1 MARSYSMI
9 EFYLND
15 QPIRTAEPPASALLD
30 FVRYHEQLK
39 GTKIGCREGDCGA
52 CIVLVGELAADGQTV
67 SYQSMTSCLTP
78 LGNAQGKHIVT
89 VEGINAAGHQLT
101 PVQQAIVDEGGS
113 QCGFCTVGFVMS
125 LTGHSLSSQ
134 PATEKNT
141 IAAIDGNICRCT
153 GYKSLERA
161 TARLTAELEQRPSE
175 NTLAWLSTKQFVPG
189 YFAEIPARLAGL
201 RPAAT
206 QVTEASSAAAIAA
219 ATTPHVNGGSV
230 VSTSLNGPT
239 GSDHAQSQNGHGHDS
254 PIRPFIHSLIGG
266 GTDLLVQRLEEL
278 REQPGVRLI
287 FDQPGRRGIRHETTG
302 RVVLGAATTAS
313 QLLESDLLRGL
324 LPNLPQYL
332 KLVSSTP
339 IRNMGT
345 VAGNFI
351 NGSPIGDLTIMF
363 LALGASVTLLD
374 AAGSTRELALPD
386 LYLGYKKL
394 AKAPDEQVTEIS
406 FPAPLPGDLFHFE
419 KVSKRTH
426 LDIASVNSAAWLRVD
441 NGIIQAARISA
452 GGVGPVPLLLART
465 SEFLIGRELAAETLT
480 AANAVM
486 QAEISPISDV
496 RGTADYKRLLLRQ
509 QLWAHFLEFAP
520 ELAVDELI

>member
-1 MARSYSMI
+1 MI

-15 QPIRTAEPPASALLD
+15 QPIRSTEPPASALLD
-30 FVRYHEQLK
+30 FVRYHEHLT

-52 CIVLVGELAADGQTV
+52 CTLLVGELAADGRTV
-67 SYQSMTSCLTP
+67 NYQSMTSCLTP
-78 LGNAQGKHIVT
+78 LGNAHGKHVVT
-89 VEGINAAGHQLT
+89 VEGINAAAGQLT

-125 LTGHSLSSQ
+125 LTGHSLSDK

-161 TARLTAELEQRPSE
+161 AATLTAQLADRPTQ
-175 NTLAWLSTKQFVPG
+175 NAVAWLSEQQYVPA
-189 YFAEIPARLAGL
+189 YFNSMPAKLAALRQQLATAETAANAAQEDSFASAG
-201 RPAAT
+201 
-206 QVTEASSAAAIAA
+206 S
-219 ATTPHVNGGSV
+219 NGGSV
-230 VSTSLNGPT
+230 STSPG
-239 GSDHAQSQNGHGHDS
+239 GHAQSQNGHAATAGKHAFAH
-254 PIRPFIHSLIGG
+254 PLLGG

-278 REQPGVRLI
+278 REQPVRLV
-287 FDQPGRRGIRHETTG
+287 FDQSGRRGIRQDPNG

-313 QLLESDLLRGL
+313 HLLESELMRGL
-324 LPNLPQYL
+324 LPQLPQYL

-363 LALGASVTLLD
+363 LALGASVTL
-374 AAGSTRELALPD
+374 ATPAGATRELALPD
-386 LYLGYKKL
+386 LYLGYKQL
-394 AKAPDEQVTEIS
+394 AKAADEQVTEIS
-406 FPAPLPGDLFHFE
+406 FPAPQPGDFFNFE

-426 LDIASVNSAAWLRVD
+426 LDIASVNSAAWLRVE
-441 NGIIQAARISA
+441 NGVIQAARVSA
-452 GGVGPVPLLLART
+452 GGVGPVPLFLART
-465 SEFLIGRELAAETLT
+465 SEFLLGRELSTETVM
-480 AANAVM
+480 AANEVM

-509 QLWAHFLEFAP
+509 LLLAHCLRFAP
-520 ELAVDELI
+520 ALTVGKLI

>member
-1 MARSYSMI
+1 MI

-15 QPIRTAEPPASALLD
+15 QPIRTSEAPASALLD

-52 CIVLVGELAADGQTV
+52 CTVLVGELTPDGQTV
-67 SYQSMTSCLTP
+67 NYQSMTSCLTP

-89 VEGINAAGHQLT
+89 VEGINAAGSQLT

-125 LTGHSLSSQ
+125 LTGHSLSTQ
-134 PATEKNT
+134 QATEQST

-161 TARLTAELEQRPSE
+161 AAKLTAELEQRPTE
-175 NTLAWLSTKQFVPG
+175 NALAWLSEKQFVPG
-189 YFAEIPARLAGL
+189 YFAEIPAQLVKLRL
-201 RPAAT
+201 
-206 QVTEASSAAAIAA
+206 TEANASKASATAHA
-219 ATTPHVNGGSV
+219 NGGSA
-230 VSTSLNGPT
+230 VSTSPNG
-239 GSDHAQSQNGHGHDS
+239 HAQNQNDHGHAN
-254 PIRPFIHSLIGG
+254 PAPFTHALLGG

-313 QLLESDLLRGL
+313 HLLESGLMRGL

-351 NGSPIGDLTIMF
+351 NGSPIGDLTILF
-363 LALGASVTLLD
+363 LALGASITLLD
-374 AAGSTRELALPD
+374 AAGTIRELALPN

-394 AKAPDEQVTEIS
+394 AKAADEQVIEIS
-406 FPAPLPGDLFHFE
+406 FSAPLPGDFFHFE

-426 LDIASVNSAAWLRVD
+426 LDIASVNSAAWLRVE
-441 NGIIQAARISA
+441 NGIIQAARVSA
-452 GGVGPVPLLLART
+452 GGVGPVPLYLART
-465 SEFLIGRELAAETLT
+465 SAFLQGRELTAETVMT
-480 AANAVM
+480 ANEVM
-486 QAEISPISDV
+486 QSEISPISDV
-496 RGTADYKRLLLRQ
+496 RGTSDYKRLLLRQ
-509 QLWAHFLEFAP
+509 LLWAHFLEFAP
-520 ELAVDELI
+520 ELDFVN

>member
-1 MARSYSMI
+1 MI
-9 EFYLND
+9 QFYLND
-15 QPIRTAEPPASALLD
+15 QPIRTGEAPASALLD

-52 CIVLVGELAADGQTV
+52 CTVLVGELAADGQTV

-78 LGNAQGKHIVT
+78 LGNAAGKHIVT
-89 VEGINAAGHQLT
+89 VEGINAAGSQLT

-125 LTGHSLSSQ
+125 LTGHSLSST
-134 PATEKNT
+134 PATEEST

-161 TARLTAELEQRPSE
+161 AAKLTAGLAQRPTT
-175 NTLAWLSTKQFVPG
+175 NALAWLSEKQFVPG
-189 YFAEIPARLAGL
+189 YFAGIPAKLAQL
-201 RPAAT
+201 RANEAQAMGTSPASPAAFAT
-206 QVTEASSAAAIAA
+206 AHADGNGYPISSS
-219 ATTPHVNGGSV
+219 PNG
-230 VSTSLNGPT
+230 
-239 GSDHAQSQNGHGHDS
+239 HAQNQNGHGYS
-254 PIRPFIHSLIGG
+254 PIHSLTHPLIGG

-313 QLLESDLLRGL
+313 QLLESELMRGL
-324 LPNLPQYL
+324 LPRLPQYL

-394 AKAPDEQVTEIS
+394 AKAADEQVIEIS
-406 FPAPLPGDLFHFE
+406 FPTPLAGDSFHFE

-426 LDIASVNSAAWLRVD
+426 LDIASVNSAAWLRVE
-441 NGIIQAARISA
+441 NGFIQTARISA

-465 SEFLIGRELAAETLT
+465 SAFLAGRELTAETVS

-486 QAEISPISDV
+486 QEEISPISDV

-509 QLWAHFLEFAP
+509 LLWAHFLELAP
-520 ELAVDELI
+520 ELAVVL

>member
-1 MARSYSMI
+1 MTFFVVSEFMI
-9 EFYLND
+9 QFYLND

-30 FVRYHEQLK
+30 FVRYHEHLK

-52 CIVLVGELAADGQTV
+52 CTVLVGELNTDGQTV
-67 SYQSMTSCLTP
+67 NYQSMTSCLTP
-78 LGNAQGKHIVT
+78 LGNTHGKHIVT
-89 VEGINAAGHQLT
+89 VEGINAAGSQLT

-134 PATEKNT
+134 PATTQNT

-161 TARLTAELEQRPSE
+161 AATLTAQLAHRPAE
-175 NTLAWLSTKQFVPG
+175 NTLAWLSKQQFVPD
-189 YFAEIPARLAGL
+189 YFAEIPAKLVKLRTETATTETAGAT
-201 RPAAT
+201 AAT
-206 QVTEASSAAAIAA
+206 GASAMPANGAAPI
-219 ATTPHVNGGSV
+219 
-230 VSTSLNGPT
+230 STSPNG
-239 GSDHAQSQNGHGHDS
+239 HAQSQNGHGNH
-254 PIRPFIHSLIGG
+254 PLIPPFTHSLIGG
-266 GTDLLVQRLEEL
+266 GTDLLVQRLDEL
-278 REQPGVRLI
+278 REQPVRLV
-287 FDQPGRRGIRHETTG
+287 FDQRGRRGIRQESAG

-313 QLLESDLLRGL
+313 HLLESDLLRGL
-324 LPNLPQYL
+324 LPHLPQYL

-363 LALGASVTLLD
+363 LALGASITLLD
-374 AAGSTRELALPD
+374 AIGATRELALPG

-394 AKAPDEQVTEIS
+394 AKAADEQVIEIS
-406 FPAPLPGDLFHFE
+406 FPTPRPGDCFHFE

-426 LDIASVNSAAWLRVD
+426 LDIASVNSAAWLRVE
-441 NGIIQAARISA
+441 NGVIQAARVSA

-465 SEFLIGRELAAETLT
+465 SAFLVGRELTAETLT

-486 QAEISPISDV
+486 QVEISPISDV

-509 QLWAHFLEFAP
+509 LLWAHFLEFTP
-520 ELAVDELI
+520 ELETAILPDN

>member
-1 MARSYSMI
+1 MI
-9 EFYLND
+9 AFYLND
-15 QPIRTAEPPASALLD
+15 QPIRTTEPPASALLD
-30 FVRYHEQLK
+30 FVRYHEHLM

-52 CIVLVGELAADGQTV
+52 CTVLVGELDADSQTIA
-67 SYQSMTSCLTP
+67 YQSMTSCLTP
-78 LGNAQGKHIVT
+78 LGNAHGKHVVT
-89 VEGINAAGHQLT
+89 VEGINAAGGRLT

-125 LTGHSLSSQ
+125 LTGHSLSRQ
-134 PATEKNT
+134 PATAQST

-161 TARLTAELEQRPSE
+161 AATLTAQLATRPTQ
-175 NTLAWLSTKQFVPG
+175 NALAWLSERYFVPE
-189 YFAEIPARLAGL
+189 YFAAMPARLAQL
-201 RPAAT
+201 RTETAAA
-206 QVTEASSAAAIAA
+206 EAAEEAAIAPA
-219 ATTPHVNGGSV
+219 HGNGAPL
-230 VSTSLNGPT
+230 VSTSPT
-239 GSDHAQSQNGHGHDS
+239 GHAQRQNGQHPKDS
-254 PIRPFIHSLIGG
+254 LRHSVAQPLLGG
-266 GTDLLVQRLEEL
+266 GTDLLVQRLDEL
-278 REQPGVRLI
+278 REQPVRLV
-287 FDQPGRRGIRHETTG
+287 FDQRGRRGIRHDSAG

-313 QLLESDLLRGL
+313 QLLDSELLRGL
-324 LPNLPQYL
+324 LPGLPAYL

-351 NGSPIGDLTIMF
+351 NGSPIGDLTILF
-363 LALGASVTLLD
+363 LALGASITLAD
-374 AAGSTRELALPD
+374 PAGATRELALPD

-394 AKAPDEQVTEIS
+394 AKDAAEQVTEIS
-406 FPAPLPGDLFHFE
+406 FPTPLPGDFFSFE

-426 LDIASVNSAAWLRVD
+426 LDIASVNTAAWLRAEK
-441 NGIIQAARISA
+441 GLIRAARVSA

-465 SEFLIGRELAAETLT
+465 SAFLVGREVSTETML

-509 QLWAHFLEFAP
+509 LLWAHFLRFAP
-520 ELAVDELI
+520 ELALDELI

>member
-1 MARSYSMI
+1 MI

-15 QPIRTAEPPASALLD
+15 QPIRTSEAPASTLLD

-52 CIVLVGELAADGQTV
+52 CTVLVGELNADGQTV
-67 SYQSMTSCLTP
+67 NYQSMTSCLTP
-78 LGNAQGKHIVT
+78 LGNAHGKHIVT
-89 VEGINAAGHQLT
+89 VEGINAAGNQLT
-101 PVQQAIVDEGGS
+101 PVQKAIVDEGGS

-125 LTGHSLSSQ
+125 LTGHSLSTQ
-134 PATEKNT
+134 PATEKST

-161 TARLTAELEQRPSE
+161 AAKLTAELEQRPAE
-175 NTLAWLSTKQFVPG
+175 KALAWLSEKQFVPG
-189 YFAEIPARLAGL
+189 YFAEIPAKLAQLRL
-201 RPAAT
+201 
-206 QVTEASSAAAIAA
+206 
-219 ATTPHVNGGSV
+219 GGSREAARTADAAKAASH
-230 VSTSLNGPT
+230 VSTSPNG
-239 GSDHAQSQNGHGHDS
+239 HAQSQNDHDHQDGS
-254 PIRPFIHSLIGG
+254 KPFTHAILGG

-278 REQPGVRLI
+278 REQPGVRLV
-287 FDQPGRRGIRHETTG
+287 FDQPGRRGIRQATTG

-313 QLLESDLLRGL
+313 QLLESELMRGL

-363 LALGASVTLLD
+363 LALGAFVTLQD
-374 AAGSTRELALPD
+374 GNGQTRELALPD

-394 AKAPDEQVTEIS
+394 AKAADEQVIEIS
-406 FPAPLPGDLFHFE
+406 FPAPLAGDFFHFE

-426 LDIASVNSAAWLRVD
+426 LDIASVNSAAWLRVKND
-441 NGIIQAARISA
+441 VIQAAAISA
-452 GGVGPVPLLLART
+452 GGVGPVPLYLART
-465 SEFLIGRELAAETLT
+465 SEFLIGRELTAETVS

-509 QLWAHFLEFAP
+509 LLWAHFLQFAP
-520 ELAVDELI
+520 ELAVDELT

>member
-9 EFYLND
+9 EFFLND
-15 QPIRTAEPPASALLD
+15 QPIRTSEAPASALLD

-52 CIVLVGELAADGQTV
+52 CTVLVGELAADGQTV

-89 VEGINAAGHQLT
+89 VEGINAAGAQLT

-134 PATEKNT
+134 PATEQNT
-141 IAAIDGNICRCT
+141 IAVIDGNICRCT

-161 TARLTAELEQRPSE
+161 AARLTAELEQRPSE
-175 NTLAWLSTKQFVPG
+175 NTLAWLSEKQFVPG
-189 YFAEIPARLAGL
+189 YFAGIPTELAKL
-201 RPAAT
+201 RPDAAKAT
-206 QVTEASSAAAIAA
+206 AGSSAAIT
-219 ATTPHVNGGSV
+219 ATAHANGGRA
-230 VSTSLNGPT
+230 VSTSPNGPT
-239 GSDHAQSQNGHGHDS
+239 GSDHAQSQNDQS
-254 PIRPFIHSLIGG
+254 HSLIHPFTHSLLGG

-313 QLLESDLLRGL
+313 HLLESDLLRGL
-324 LPNLPQYL
+324 LPKLPQYL

-374 AAGSTRELALPD
+374 AAGTTRELALPD
-386 LYLGYKKL
+386 LYLGDRK
-394 AKAPDEQVTEIS
+394 
-406 FPAPLPGDLFHFE
+406 
-419 KVSKRTH
+419 
-426 LDIASVNSAAWLRVD
+426 SVV
-441 NGIIQAARISA
+441 
-452 GGVGPVPLLLART
+452 
-465 SEFLIGRELAAETLT
+465 
-480 AANAVM
+480 
-486 QAEISPISDV
+486 
-496 RGTADYKRLLLRQ
+496 
-509 QLWAHFLEFAP
+509 
-520 ELAVDELI
+520 